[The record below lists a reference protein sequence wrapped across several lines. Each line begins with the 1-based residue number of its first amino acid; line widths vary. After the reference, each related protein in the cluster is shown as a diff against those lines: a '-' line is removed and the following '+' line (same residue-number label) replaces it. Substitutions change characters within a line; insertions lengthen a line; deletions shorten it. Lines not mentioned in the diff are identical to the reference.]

1 MTRLFFKVLVL
12 LLFVSTFRLQSQVS
26 ANDLKSAY
34 LVKIANNF
42 HWEVS
47 QQPIQIGIYGN
58 GQDFYSTL
66 KKYALQKSIGGREI
80 VVTLLQSSK
89 SMGNYD
95 VLYID
100 EEKNKNLSD
109 YKAEL
114 EGSRTL
120 LFTNLASNTEA
131 TMINFY
137 LSYDQ
142 KIKFK
147 INTTLLKKHQ
157 FEPSNLMLVLGG
169 SENDILSL
177 FEEKDSSIVF
187 ERNSALKLKALN
199 AEQKK
204 LLKKIE
210 LRMDSIKSSL
220 QMKNEEIKNKSKE
233 INHINTA
240 LFKQKKRLKT
250 ISKKI
255 NSTSEKLKKKESKI
269 NIQKQL
275 IRNQSSIFEKQKK
288 EILARNK
295 KIKSQ
300 DSFLEKQE
308 NLLNLK
314 EQYLN
319 YAYLFSLVLIAILLF
334 AVINF
339 FGKQKSNKELAIRNE
354 KLKNTLE
361 TLQQT
366 QAKLVQNEK
375 MASLGMVTAGM
386 AHEINNPMTFVYA
399 GVNILKSEIAT
410 YRSIIKGLIQANN
423 EKTNSITD
431 SKTTNLLLEYSDT
444 QKSVDQTISDIEFGA
459 KRVTDIVNSLQ
470 NFSRLNEDDV
480 KTIDINEAIES
491 TLKILGSHAKNKK
504 IIISTN
510 ISTSPLNIECF
521 PASINQVLVN
531 LISNSIDACPDK
543 KGEINVEAEIKE
555 NICIIKIKDNG
566 CGIEEKNIGKI
577 FDPFFTT
584 KTIGEG
590 TGLGLSI
597 SYNIIKKH
605 NGSITAENNVT
616 CGACFT
622 LEIPKTHTNLEN
634 VL

>member
-1 MTRLFFKVLVL
+1 MTRLFFKVLIL
-12 LLFVSTFRLQSQVS
+12 ILFVGFFRMHGQVS
-26 ANDLKSAY
+26 ANELKSAY

-47 QQPIQIGIYGN
+47 QKPILIGVHSN
-58 GQDFYSTL
+58 VHDFYITL
-66 KKYALQKSIGGREI
+66 KKYAEQKNIGGRDI
-80 VVTLLQSSK
+80 VVKLIQSPK
-89 SMGNYD
+89 SLSDYD
-95 VLYID
+95 VIYIG
-100 EEKNKNLSD
+100 EEKNKNLSS
-109 YKAEL
+109 YQTIL
-114 EGSRTL
+114 EGHRTL
-120 LFTNLASNTEA
+120 IFTNLASSIEA

-147 INTTLLKKHQ
+147 INTSLLREHQ

-177 FEEKDSSIVF
+177 FEEKDSSITF
-187 ERNSALKLKALN
+187 ERNSAHKLKALN
-199 AEQKK
+199 SEQEK

-210 LRMDSIKSSL
+210 KKMDSIKSSL
-220 QMKNEEIKNKSKE
+220 QMKNEEIKDKSKE
-233 INHINTA
+233 INQINIA
-240 LFKQKKRLKT
+240 LFKQKNRLKT

-269 NIQKQL
+269 KIQKQL
-275 IRNQSSIFEKQKK
+275 ISDQALIFEKQKK

-300 DSFLEKQE
+300 DIFLEKQE

-319 YAYLFSLVLIAILLF
+319 YAYLFSLALIAILLF

-399 GVNILKSEIAT
+399 GINILKSEIIT
-410 YRSIIKGLIQANN
+410 YRDIINGLIEGN
-423 EKTNSITD
+423 
-431 SKTTNLLLEYSDT
+431 SKTSDTLKHSKLTDLLLEYSDA

-459 KRVTDIVNSLQ
+459 QRVTDIVNSLQ

-480 KTIDINEAIES
+480 KTIDIREAVQS

-504 IIISTN
+504 ITISTN

-543 KGEINVEAEIKE
+543 NGEINVEAEIVE
-555 NICIIKIKDNG
+555 NICVIKIKDNG
-566 CGIEEKNIGKI
+566 CGIEEKNFGKI

-605 NGSITAENNVT
+605 NGSITVENNINK
-616 CGACFT
+616 GACFT
-622 LEIPKTHTNLEN
+622 LEIPKTHTKIEN
-634 VL
+634 A